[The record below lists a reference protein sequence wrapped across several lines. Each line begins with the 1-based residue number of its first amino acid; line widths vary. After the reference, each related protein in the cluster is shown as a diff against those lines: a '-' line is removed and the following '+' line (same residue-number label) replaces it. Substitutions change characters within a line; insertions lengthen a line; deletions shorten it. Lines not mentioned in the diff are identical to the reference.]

1 MTTTQFFRLVNF
13 EVVQNCFDAINKAL
27 ANTAKTVVVTIGADD
42 DKARTHA
49 QNRLYWLWVAYIADK
64 LGNDKDYQHR
74 LCKRELLARIYA
86 RDDGAFAQMADSV
99 ARCKRHLTHAE
110 YEAMAMGVATLI
122 STTTAT
128 SAQFTEYLQ
137 DIERWAYA
145 RGILLPQPQELM
157 WVVR

>member
-64 LGNDKDYQHR
+64 LGNDKDYQHK
-74 LCKRELLARIYA
+74 LLKRELLARIYA
-86 RDDGAFAQMADSV
+86 KDDASFAQMADSV
-99 ARCKRHLTHAE
+99 AHCKRHLTAAE
-110 YEAMAMGVATLI
+110 YERMAMGIAGLI

-128 SAQFTEYLQ
+128 TAQFSEYLH
-137 DIERWAYA
+137 DLERWAYA
-145 RGILLPQPQELM
+145 RGISLPQPQE
-157 WVVR
+157 VVWAIR